1 MSAENNKTPVTPR
14 DVLRRAGAVA
24 FWLLV
29 WQLASMAVGSELL
42 LADPVAVLVRLAQLV
57 PTPAFWTTVGFSLAR
72 IAAGFAV
79 AFLLGLVLGLLAHRW
94 HALAE
99 LLAPA
104 VSFLKS
110 VPIVCVIV
118 LLLMWVG
125 SVRVSAIAVFLT
137 VFPAI
142 YFSVLEGRMAAGPG
156 LGELLRVMGVPG
168 WRRFLADTWQQLL
181 PYLVATCRNACGMA
195 WKAGVAA
202 ELIGSPRGSMGER
215 VYQAKLL
222 LETGDLFAWTIVVVA
237 LSWACEKAFLAL
249 LRSTGGW
256 AIAARVPRA
265 AAPQR
270 RQASP
275 APIGISLE
283 DVTLGYDGVP
293 VATCSLALA
302 PGSRTVLA
310 DPSGAGKST
319 LVKVVC
325 GLLAPLAGL
334 VEAPTWGELSVQFQD
349 PRLVEAMTAEQNVLL
364 CSAGALSE
372 KEAGALLAELLPTDA
387 LGRPVS
393 ELSGGQRRRVELA
406 RALVHPGAVVVL
418 DEPFA
423 SLDADSHKVAAAF
436 VMRHL
441 GGRTLLVASHASGD
455 VELLEAQPA
464 RLGNADEKDREV
476 FSEE

>member
-29 WQLASMAVGSELL
+29 WQLASVAVGSELL
-42 LADPVAVLVRLAQLV
+42 LAGPVAVLVRLARLV
-57 PTPAFWTTVGFSLAR
+57 PMPAFWTTVGFSLAR
-72 IAAGFAV
+72 IAAGFTV
-79 AFLLGLVLGLLAHRW
+79 AFVLGLAFGLAAHRRP
-94 HALAE
+94 ALAE

-125 SVRVSAIAVFLT
+125 SARVSAIAVFLA

-142 YFSVLEGRMAAGPG
+142 YFSVLEGRSSASPG

-168 WRRFLADTWQQLL
+168 WRRFLANTWQQLL
-181 PYLVATCRNACGMA
+181 PYLAATCRNACGMA

-215 VYQAKLL
+215 IYQAKLL

-249 LRSTGGW
+249 LRATGGW
-256 AIAARVPRA
+256 ALSASVPRPVADRRRQPSA
-265 AAPQR
+265 AA
-270 RQASP
+270 
-275 APIGISLE
+275 ISL
-283 DVTLGYDGVP
+283 DHVTLGYDGEP
-293 VATCSLALA
+293 VATCNLALEA
-302 PGSRTVLA
+302 GSRTVLA
-310 DPSGAGKST
+310 DPSGAGKTT
-319 LVKVVC
+319 LVRTVC
-325 GLLAPLAGL
+325 GLLAPLAGR
-334 VEAPTWGELSVQFQD
+334 VEAPAWGELSVQFQD
-349 PRLVEAMTAEQNVLL
+349 TRLVEAMTAEQNVLL
-364 CSAGALSE
+364 CSAGALSAG
-372 KEAGALLAELLPTDA
+372 EAHALLAELLPEDA
-387 LGRPVS
+387 LGRPVA

-406 RALVHPGAVVVL
+406 RALAHPGTAVVL

-436 VMRHL
+436 LVRHL
-441 GGRTLLVASHASGD
+441 CGRTLLVASHAPGD
-455 VELLEAQPA
+455 VDLLRATPA
-464 RLGNADEKDREV
+464 RLSDVCGER
-476 FSEE
+476 

>member
-1 MSAENNKTPVTPR
+1 MSAENNKAPVTPR
-14 DVLRRAGAVA
+14 DALRRAGAVA

-42 LADPVAVLVRLAQLV
+42 LAGPAAVLVRLAQLV
-57 PTPAFWTTVGFSLAR
+57 PTAAFWSTVGFSLAR
-72 IAAGFAV
+72 IAAGFAA
-79 AFLLGLVLGLLAHRW
+79 AFVLGLLLGLAAHRW

-125 SVRVSAIAVFLT
+125 SVRVSAIAVFLA

-142 YFSVLEGRMAAGPG
+142 YFSVLEGRSVTDPG

-215 VYQAKLL
+215 IYQAKLL

-237 LSWACEKAFLAL
+237 LSWVCEKAFLAL
-249 LRSTGGW
+249 LRATGGW
-256 AIAARVPRA
+256 ALAVSVPRPA
-265 AAPQR
+265 AAQHK
-270 RQASP
+270 QVAP
-275 APIGISLE
+275 APAGILL
-283 DVTLGYDGVP
+283 DNVILGYDGVP
-293 VATCSLALA
+293 VATCNLALGA
-302 PGSRTVLA
+302 GSRTVLA
-310 DPSGAGKST
+310 DPSGAGKTT
-319 LVKVVC
+319 LVKVAC
-325 GLLAPLAGL
+325 GLLAPLSGR
-334 VEAPTWGELSVQFQD
+334 VQAPGAGELSVQFQD
-349 PRLVEAMTAEQNVLL
+349 ARLVEAMTAEQNVLL
-364 CSAGALSE
+364 GSAGALSE
-372 KEAGALLAELLPTDA
+372 DKAHALLEELLPKDA
-387 LGRPVS
+387 LGRPVA

-406 RALVHPGAVVVL
+406 RALAHPGAAVVL

-423 SLDADSHKVAAAF
+423 SLDAASHQAAAAF
-436 VMRHL
+436 VLRHL
-441 GGRTLLVASHASGD
+441 GGRTLLVASHAPGD
-455 VELLEAQPA
+455 VELLRATPA
-464 RLGNADEKDREV
+464 RLGDVRGKR
-476 FSEE
+476 

>member
-1 MSAENNKTPVTPR
+1 MSNENNETPVTPR
-14 DVLRRAGAVA
+14 DALRRAGAVA

-29 WQLASMAVGSELL
+29 WQLASMTVGSELL
-42 LADPVAVLVRLAQLV
+42 LAGPLAVLVRLAQLV
-57 PTPAFWTTVGFSLAR
+57 PTAAFWITAGFSLAR

-79 AFLLGLVLGLLAHRW
+79 AFVLGLALGLAAHRW
-94 HALAE
+94 PALAE

-125 SVRVSAIAVFLT
+125 SARVSAIAVFLA

-142 YFSVLEGRMAAGPG
+142 YFSVLEGCTAASPG

-215 VYQAKLL
+215 IYQAKLL

-237 LSWACEKAFLAL
+237 LSWACEKTFLAL
-249 LRSTGGW
+249 LRATGGW
-256 AIAARVPRA
+256 ALSASVPRPVADRRQQPA
-265 AAPQR
+265 AA
-270 RQASP
+270 A
-275 APIGISLE
+275 ISL
-283 DVTLGYDGVP
+283 DQVTLGYDGEP
-293 VATCSLALA
+293 VATCNLELA
-302 PGSRTVLA
+302 PGSRTVLS
-310 DPSGAGKST
+310 DPSGAGKTT
-319 LVKVVC
+319 LVRTAC
-325 GLLAPLAGL
+325 GLLAPLSGY
-334 VEAPTWGELSVQFQD
+334 VEAPAWGELSVQFQD
-349 PRLVEAMTAEQNVLL
+349 TRLVEAMTAEQNLLL
-364 CSAGALSE
+364 CSAGTLSAG
-372 KEAGALLAELLPTDA
+372 EAHALLAELLPEDA
-387 LGRPVS
+387 LGRAVS

-406 RALVHPGAVVVL
+406 RALAHPGAAVVL

-423 SLDADSHKVAAAF
+423 SLDAASHKVAAAF
-436 VMRHL
+436 VVSHL
-441 GGRTLLVASHASGD
+441 CGRTLLVASHAPGD
-455 VELLEAQPA
+455 AELLDGWPA
-464 RLGNADEKDREV
+464 RLG
-476 FSEE
+476 

>member
-1 MSAENNKTPVTPR
+1 MSNENNETPVTPR
-14 DVLRRAGAVA
+14 DALRRAGAVA

-29 WQLASMAVGSELL
+29 WQLASMTVGSELL
-42 LADPVAVLVRLAQLV
+42 LAGPLAVLVRLAQLV
-57 PTPAFWTTVGFSLAR
+57 PTAAFWITVGFSLAR

-79 AFLLGLVLGLLAHRW
+79 AFVLGLALGLAAHRW
-94 HALAE
+94 PALAE

-125 SVRVSAIAVFLT
+125 SARVSAIAVFLA

-142 YFSVLEGRMAAGPG
+142 YFSVLEGCTAASPG

-215 VYQAKLL
+215 IYQAKLL

-249 LRSTGGW
+249 LRATGGW
-256 AIAARVPRA
+256 ALSASVPRPVADRRQQPSA
-265 AAPQR
+265 AA
-270 RQASP
+270 
-275 APIGISLE
+275 ISL
-283 DVTLGYDGVP
+283 DQVTLGYDGEP
-293 VATCSLALA
+293 VATCNLELA
-302 PGSRTVLA
+302 PGSRTVLS
-310 DPSGAGKST
+310 DPSGAGKTT
-319 LVKVVC
+319 LVRTAC
-325 GLLAPLAGL
+325 GLLAPLSGY
-334 VEAPTWGELSVQFQD
+334 VEAPAWGELSVQFQD
-349 PRLVEAMTAEQNVLL
+349 TRLVEAMTAEQNLLL
-364 CSAGALSE
+364 CSAGTLSAG
-372 KEAGALLAELLPTDA
+372 EAHALLAELLPEDA

-406 RALVHPGAVVVL
+406 RALAHPGAAVVL

-423 SLDADSHKVAAAF
+423 SLDAASHKVAAAF
-436 VMRHL
+436 VVSHL
-441 GGRTLLVASHASGD
+441 CGRTLLVASHAPGD
-455 VELLEAQPA
+455 AELLDGRPA
-464 RLGNADEKDREV
+464 RLG
-476 FSEE
+476 

>member
-1 MSAENNKTPVTPR
+1 VSAENNKAPVTPR
-14 DVLRRAGAVA
+14 DALCRAGAVA

-42 LADPVAVLVRLAQLV
+42 LAGPAAVLVRLAQLV
-57 PTPAFWTTVGFSLAR
+57 PTAAFWSTVGFSLAR

-79 AFLLGLVLGLLAHRW
+79 AFALGLVLGLAAHRW

-125 SVRVSAIAVFLT
+125 SVRVSAIAVFLA

-142 YFSVLEGRMAAGPG
+142 YFSVLEGRSAANPG
-156 LGELLRVMGVPG
+156 LGELLRVMGVSG

-215 VYQAKLL
+215 IYQAKLL

-249 LRSTGGW
+249 LRATGGW
-256 AIAARVPRA
+256 ALAASVPRA
-265 AAPQR
+265 VASQR
-270 RQASP
+270 QQPASVPTP
-275 APIGISLE
+275 AGILL
-283 DVTLGYDGVP
+283 DNVTLGYDGAP
-293 VATCSLALA
+293 VATCNLALA
-302 PGSRTVLA
+302 PGSCTVLA
-310 DPSGAGKST
+310 DPSGAGKTT
-319 LVKVVC
+319 LVRTVC
-325 GLLAPLAGL
+325 GLLAPLSGHVQAPGAG
-334 VEAPTWGELSVQFQD
+334 ALSVQFQD
-349 PRLVEAMTAEQNVLL
+349 TRLVEAMTAEQNVLL
-364 CSAGALSE
+364 CSAGALSAVE
-372 KEAGALLAELLPTDA
+372 VHALLMELLPEDA
-387 LGRPVS
+387 LGRPVA

-406 RALVHPGAVVVL
+406 RALVHSGAAVVL

-423 SLDADSHKVAAAF
+423 SLDADSHKAAAAF
-436 VMRHL
+436 VLRHL
-441 GGRTLLVASHASGD
+441 GGRTLLVASHAHGD
-455 VELLEAQPA
+455 AELLHAVPA
-464 RLGNADEKDREV
+464 RLGNVRGEG
-476 FSEE
+476 

>member
-29 WQLASMAVGSELL
+29 WQLASVAVGSELL
-42 LADPVAVLVRLAQLV
+42 LAGPVAVLVRLSQLV

-79 AFLLGLVLGLLAHRW
+79 AFALGLVLGLAAHRRP
-94 HALAE
+94 ALAE

-125 SVRVSAIAVFLT
+125 SARVSAIAVFLA

-142 YFSVLEGRMAAGPG
+142 YFSVLEGRSSASPG

-168 WRRFLADTWQQLL
+168 WRRFLANTWQQLL
-181 PYLVATCRNACGMA
+181 PYLAATCRNACGMA

-215 VYQAKLL
+215 IYQAKLL

-249 LRSTGGW
+249 LRATGGW
-256 AIAARVPRA
+256 ALTASVPRPVAERHQQPAPA
-265 AAPQR
+265 AA
-270 RQASP
+270 
-275 APIGISLE
+275 ISL
-283 DVTLGYDGVP
+283 DHDTLGYDGEP
-293 VATCSLALA
+293 VATCNLALA
-302 PGSRTVLA
+302 PGSRTVLS
-310 DPSGAGKST
+310 DPSGTGKTT
-319 LVKVVC
+319 LVRTVC
-325 GLLAPLAGL
+325 GLLAPLAGR
-334 VEAPTWGELSVQFQD
+334 VEAPAWGELSVQFQD
-349 PRLVEAMTAEQNVLL
+349 TRLVEAMTAEQNVLL
-364 CSAGALSE
+364 CSAGALSAG
-372 KEAGALLAELLPTDA
+372 EAHALLAELLPEDA
-387 LGRPVS
+387 LGRPVA

-406 RALVHPGAVVVL
+406 RALAHPGTAVVL

-436 VMRHL
+436 LVRHL
-441 GGRTLLVASHASGD
+441 CGRTLLVASHAPGD
-455 VELLEAQPA
+455 VDLLRATPA
-464 RLGNADEKDREV
+464 RLSDVCGER
-476 FSEE
+476 

>member
-1 MSAENNKTPVTPR
+1 MSAENNKASVTPR
-14 DVLRRAGAVA
+14 DALRRTGAVA

-42 LADPVAVLVRLAQLV
+42 LAGPAAVLVRLSQLV
-57 PTPAFWTTVGFSLAR
+57 PTAAFWSTVGFSLAR

-79 AFLLGLVLGLLAHRW
+79 AFVLGLLLGLAAHRW

-125 SVRVSAIAVFLT
+125 SVRVSAIAVFLA

-142 YFSVLEGRMAAGPG
+142 YFSVLEGRSAADPG
-156 LGELLRVMGVPG
+156 LGELLRVMGVSG

-215 VYQAKLL
+215 IYQAKLL

-249 LRSTGGW
+249 LRATADW
-256 AIAARVPRA
+256 ALAVSVPRVVVS
-265 AAPQR
+265 QR
-270 RQASP
+270 ERAVPTP
-275 APIGISLE
+275 AGILF
-283 DVTLGYDGVP
+283 DNVTLGYDGAP
-293 VATCSLALA
+293 VATCNLALA

-310 DPSGAGKST
+310 DPSGAGKTT
-319 LVKVVC
+319 LVRTVC
-325 GLLAPLAGL
+325 GLLAPLSGRVQVPGAG
-334 VEAPTWGELSVQFQD
+334 ALSVQFQD
-349 PRLVEAMTAEQNVLL
+349 ARLVEAMTAEQNVLL
-364 CSAGALSE
+364 CSAGALSAVE
-372 KEAGALLAELLPTDA
+372 VHALLEELLPADA

-393 ELSGGQRRRVELA
+393 ELSGGQRRRVELV
-406 RALVHPGAVVVL
+406 RALAHSGAAVVL

-423 SLDADSHKVAAAF
+423 SLDAGSHKAAAAF
-436 VMRHL
+436 VLRHL

-455 VELLEAQPA
+455 AELLRATPA
-464 RLGNADEKDREV
+464 RLGDACGEG
-476 FSEE
+476 

>member
-14 DVLRRAGAVA
+14 DALCRAGAVA

-42 LADPVAVLVRLAQLV
+42 LAGPAAVLMRLAQLV
-57 PTPAFWTTVGFSLAR
+57 PTAAFWSTVGFSLAR

-79 AFLLGLVLGLLAHRW
+79 AFVLGLLLGLAAHRW

-125 SVRVSAIAVFLT
+125 SMRVSAIAVFLA

-142 YFSVLEGRMAAGPG
+142 YFSVLEGRAAANPS

-215 VYQAKLL
+215 IYQTKLL

-249 LRSTGGW
+249 LRATGGW
-256 AIAARVPRA
+256 ALSASVPRPVADRRRQPSA
-265 AAPQR
+265 AA
-270 RQASP
+270 
-275 APIGISLE
+275 ISL
-283 DVTLGYDGVP
+283 DHVTLGYDGEP
-293 VATCSLALA
+293 VATCNLALA
-302 PGSRTVLA
+302 PGSHTVLS
-310 DPSGAGKST
+310 DPSGTGKTT
-319 LVKVVC
+319 LARTVC
-325 GLLAPLAGL
+325 GLLAPLAGR
-334 VEAPTWGELSVQFQD
+334 VEAPVWGELSVQFQD
-349 PRLVEAMTAEQNVLL
+349 TRLVEAMTAEQNVLL
-364 CSAGALSE
+364 CSAGALSAD
-372 KEAGALLAELLPTDA
+372 EAHTLLAELLPEDA

-406 RALVHPGAVVVL
+406 RAFAHPGAAVVL

-423 SLDADSHKVAAAF
+423 SLDAASHQAAAAF
-436 VMRHL
+436 VLRHL
-441 GGRTLLVASHASGD
+441 GGRTLLVASHAPGD
-455 VELLEAQPA
+455 VEFLDARPA
-464 RLGNADEKDREV
+464 RLGVARRER
-476 FSEE
+476 

>member
-14 DVLRRAGAVA
+14 DALRRAGAVA
-24 FWLLV
+24 FWFLV

-42 LADPVAVLVRLAQLV
+42 LAGPVAVLVRLSQLV

-72 IAAGFAV
+72 IAVGFAV
-79 AFLLGLVLGLLAHRW
+79 AFALGLALGLAAHRRP
-94 HALAE
+94 ALAE

-125 SVRVSAIAVFLT
+125 SARVSAIAVFLA

-142 YFSVLEGRMAAGPG
+142 YFSVLEGRAAANPS

-215 VYQAKLL
+215 IYQAKLL

-249 LRSTGGW
+249 LRATGGW
-256 AIAARVPRA
+256 ALSASVPRPVADRRRQPSA
-265 AAPQR
+265 AA
-270 RQASP
+270 
-275 APIGISLE
+275 ISL
-283 DVTLGYDGVP
+283 DHVTLGYDGEP
-293 VATCSLALA
+293 VATCNLALEA
-302 PGSRTVLA
+302 GSRTVLA
-310 DPSGAGKST
+310 DPSGAGKTT
-319 LVKVVC
+319 LVRTVC
-325 GLLAPLAGL
+325 GLLAPLAGR
-334 VEAPTWGELSVQFQD
+334 VEAPAWGELSVQFQD
-349 PRLVEAMTAEQNVLL
+349 TRLVEAMTAEQNVLL
-364 CSAGALSE
+364 CSAGALSAG
-372 KEAGALLAELLPTDA
+372 EAHALLAELLPEDA
-387 LGRPVS
+387 LGRPVA

-406 RALVHPGAVVVL
+406 RALAHPGTAVVL

-436 VMRHL
+436 LVRHL
-441 GGRTLLVASHASGD
+441 CGRTLLVASHAPGD
-455 VELLEAQPA
+455 VDLLRATPA
-464 RLGNADEKDREV
+464 RLSDVCGER
-476 FSEE
+476 

>member
-1 MSAENNKTPVTPR
+1 MSAENNKAPVTPR
-14 DVLRRAGAVA
+14 DALRRAGAVA

-42 LADPVAVLVRLAQLV
+42 LAGPAAVLVRLAQLV
-57 PTPAFWTTVGFSLAR
+57 PTAAFWSTVGFSLAR
-72 IAAGFAV
+72 IAAGFAA
-79 AFLLGLVLGLLAHRW
+79 AFVLGLLLGLAAHRW

-125 SVRVSAIAVFLT
+125 SVRVSAIAVFLA

-142 YFSVLEGRMAAGPG
+142 YFSVLEGRAAANPS

-202 ELIGSPRGSMGER
+202 ELIGSPRGSLGER
-215 VYQAKLL
+215 IYQAKLL

-249 LRSTGGW
+249 LRATGGW
-256 AIAARVPRA
+256 ALAASVPRPA
-265 AAPQR
+265 AVQR
-270 RQASP
+270 KQVAP
-275 APIGISLE
+275 APAGILL
-283 DVTLGYDGVP
+283 DNVTLGYDGAP
-293 VATCSLALA
+293 VATCNLALA

-310 DPSGAGKST
+310 DPSGAGKTT
-319 LVKVVC
+319 LVRTVC
-325 GLLAPLAGL
+325 GLLAPLSGR
-334 VEAPTWGELSVQFQD
+334 VQAPGAGELSAQFQD
-349 PRLVEAMTAEQNVLL
+349 TRLVEAMTAEQNVLL
-364 CSAGALSE
+364 CSAGALSAD
-372 KEAGALLAELLPTDA
+372 EAHTLLEELLPKDA
-387 LGRPVS
+387 LGKPVS

-406 RALVHPGAVVVL
+406 RALAHPGAAVVL

-423 SLDADSHKVAAAF
+423 SLDAASHQAAAAF
-436 VMRHL
+436 VVRHL
-441 GGRTLLVASHASGD
+441 CGRTLLVASHAPGD
-455 VELLEAQPA
+455 AEFLDARPA
-464 RLGNADEKDREV
+464 RLGVARRGR
-476 FSEE
+476 

>member
-14 DVLRRAGAVA
+14 DALCRAGAVA

-42 LADPVAVLVRLAQLV
+42 LAGPAAVLVRLAQLV
-57 PTPAFWTTVGFSLAR
+57 PTAAFWSTVGFSLAR

-79 AFLLGLVLGLLAHRW
+79 AFVLGLLLGLAAHRW

-125 SVRVSAIAVFLT
+125 SVRVSAIAVFLA

-142 YFSVLEGRMAAGPG
+142 YFSVLEGRAAANPS

-168 WRRFLADTWQQLL
+168 WRRFLANTWQQLL

-215 VYQAKLL
+215 IYQAKLL

-249 LRSTGGW
+249 LRATGGW
-256 AIAARVPRA
+256 ALAASVPRPVADRRRQPSA
-265 AAPQR
+265 AA
-270 RQASP
+270 
-275 APIGISLE
+275 ISL
-283 DVTLGYDGVP
+283 DHVTLGYDGEP
-293 VATCSLALA
+293 VATCNLALEA
-302 PGSRTVLA
+302 GSRTVLA
-310 DPSGAGKST
+310 DPSGAGKTT
-319 LVKVVC
+319 LVRTVC
-325 GLLAPLAGL
+325 GLLAPLAGR
-334 VEAPTWGELSVQFQD
+334 VEAPAWGELSVQFQD
-349 PRLVEAMTAEQNVLL
+349 TRLVEAMTAEQNVLL
-364 CSAGALSE
+364 CSAGALSAG
-372 KEAGALLAELLPTDA
+372 EAHALLAELLPEDA
-387 LGRPVS
+387 LGRPVA

-406 RALVHPGAVVVL
+406 RALAHPGTAVVL

-436 VMRHL
+436 LVRHL
-441 GGRTLLVASHASGD
+441 CGRTLLVASHAPGD
-455 VELLEAQPA
+455 VDLLRATPA
-464 RLGNADEKDREV
+464 RLSDVCGER
-476 FSEE
+476 

>member
-1 MSAENNKTPVTPR
+1 MAAESNKPDVAPR
-14 DVLRRAGAVA
+14 GVLRRAGAVA

-42 LADPVAVLVRLAQLV
+42 LAGPAAVLVRLAQLV
-57 PTPAFWTTVGFSLAR
+57 PTAAFWSTVGFSLAR

-79 AFLLGLVLGLLAHRW
+79 AFVLGLLLGLAAHRW

-125 SVRVSAIAVFLT
+125 SVRVSAIAVFLA

-142 YFSVLEGRMAAGPG
+142 YFSVLEGRAAANPS
-156 LGELLRVMGVPG
+156 LGELLRVMGVSG

-215 VYQAKLL
+215 IYQAKLL

-249 LRSTGGW
+249 LRATGGW
-256 AIAARVPRA
+256 ALAVSVPRPA
-265 AAPQR
+265 AVQR
-270 RQASP
+270 RQP
-275 APIGISLE
+275 APVPAPAGITF
-283 DVTLGYDGVP
+283 DNVTLGYDGAP

-302 PGSRTVLA
+302 TGSRTVLA
-310 DPSGAGKST
+310 DPSGAGKTT

-325 GLLAPLAGL
+325 GLLAPLSGHVQAPGAG
-334 VEAPTWGELSVQFQD
+334 ALSVQFQD
-349 PRLVEAMTAEQNVLL
+349 TRLVEAMTAEQNVLL
-364 CSAGALSE
+364 CSAGALSAD
-372 KEAGALLAELLPTDA
+372 EAHTLLAELLPKDA
-387 LGRPVS
+387 LGRPVA

-406 RALVHPGAVVVL
+406 RALAHPGAAVVL

-423 SLDADSHKVAAAF
+423 SLDAASHQAAAAF
-436 VMRHL
+436 VLRHL

-455 VELLEAQPA
+455 VELLRATPA
-464 RLGNADEKDREV
+464 RLGNVRGEG
-476 FSEE
+476 

>member
-14 DVLRRAGAVA
+14 DALRRAGAVA

-29 WQLASMAVGSELL
+29 WKLASMAVGSELL
-42 LADPVAVLVRLAQLV
+42 LAGPAAVLVRLAQLV
-57 PTPAFWTTVGFSLAR
+57 PTAAFWSTVGFSLAR
-72 IAAGFAV
+72 IAAGFAA
-79 AFLLGLVLGLLAHRW
+79 AFVLGLLLGLAAHRW

-125 SVRVSAIAVFLT
+125 SVRVSAIAVFLA

-142 YFSVLEGRMAAGPG
+142 YYSVLEGRAAASPG

-168 WRRFLADTWQQLL
+168 WRRFLANTWQQLL

-215 VYQAKLL
+215 IYQAKLL

-249 LRSTGGW
+249 LRATGGW
-256 AIAARVPRA
+256 ALSASVPRPVAERHQQPVPA
-265 AAPQR
+265 AA
-270 RQASP
+270 
-275 APIGISLE
+275 ISL
-283 DVTLGYDGVP
+283 DHVTLGYDGEP
-293 VATCSLALA
+293 VATCNLALA
-302 PGSRTVLA
+302 PGSRTVLS
-310 DPSGAGKST
+310 DPSGTGKTT
-319 LVKVVC
+319 LARTVC
-325 GLLAPLAGL
+325 GLLAQLAGR
-334 VEAPTWGELSVQFQD
+334 VEAPVWGELSVQFQD
-349 PRLVEAMTAEQNVLL
+349 TRLVEAMTAEQNVLL
-364 CSAGALSE
+364 CSAGALSAG
-372 KEAGALLAELLPTDA
+372 EAHALLAELLPEDA
-387 LGRPVS
+387 LGRPVA

-406 RALVHPGAVVVL
+406 RALAHPGTAVVL

-423 SLDADSHKVAAAF
+423 SLDAASHKSAAAF
-436 VMRHL
+436 VVRHL
-441 GGRTLLVASHASGD
+441 CGRTVLVASHAPGD
-455 VELLEAQPA
+455 AEFLDARPA
-464 RLGNADEKDREV
+464 RLGVARRGR
-476 FSEE
+476 

>member
-1 MSAENNKTPVTPR
+1 MSAENNKAPVTPR
-14 DVLRRAGAVA
+14 AALRRAGAVA

-42 LADPVAVLVRLAQLV
+42 LAGPAAVLVRLAQLF
-57 PTPAFWTTVGFSLAR
+57 PTAAFWSTVGFSLAR
-72 IAAGFAV
+72 IAAGFAA
-79 AFLLGLVLGLLAHRW
+79 AFALGLLLGLAANRW

-125 SVRVSAIAVFLT
+125 SVRVSAIAVFLA

-142 YFSVLEGRMAAGPG
+142 YFSVLEGRSVTDPG

-215 VYQAKLL
+215 IYQAKLL

-249 LRSTGGW
+249 LRATGGW
-256 AIAARVPRA
+256 ALAASVPRPA
-265 AAPQR
+265 AVQR
-270 RQASP
+270 RQP
-275 APIGISLE
+275 APAPAGILL
-283 DVTLGYDGVP
+283 DNVTLGYDGVP
-293 VATCSLALA
+293 VATCNLVLAA
-302 PGSRTVLA
+302 GSRTVLA
-310 DPSGAGKST
+310 DPSGAGKTT
-319 LVKVVC
+319 LVRTVC
-325 GLLAPLAGL
+325 GLLAPLSGR
-334 VEAPTWGELSVQFQD
+334 VQAPGAGELSAQFQD
-349 PRLVEAMTAEQNVLL
+349 TRLVEAMTADQNVLL

-372 KEAGALLAELLPTDA
+372 DKAHALLEELLPKDA
-387 LGRPVS
+387 LGRPVA

-406 RALVHPGAVVVL
+406 RALAHSSAAVVL

-423 SLDADSHKVAAAF
+423 SLDADSHKAAAAF
-436 VMRHL
+436 VLRHL
-441 GGRTLLVASHASGD
+441 GGRTLLVASHAPGD
-455 VELLEAQPA
+455 VELLRATPA
-464 RLGNADEKDREV
+464 RLGDARGEG
-476 FSEE
+476 

>member
-1 MSAENNKTPVTPR
+1 MSVEKDKAPVTPR
-14 DVLRRAGAVA
+14 DALRRAGAVA
-24 FWLLV
+24 FWLLA
-29 WQLASMAVGSELL
+29 WQLARMAVGSELL
-42 LADPVAVLVRLAQLV
+42 LAGPAAVLVRLAQLV
-57 PTPAFWTTVGFSLAR
+57 PMAAFWSTVGFSLAR
-72 IAAGFAV
+72 IAAGFAA
-79 AFLLGLVLGLLAHRW
+79 AFALGLVLGLAANRW

-104 VSFLKS
+104 VNFLKS

-125 SVRVSAIAVFLT
+125 SVRVSAIAVFLA

-142 YFSVLEGRMAAGPG
+142 YFSVLEGRAAASPS

-215 VYQAKLL
+215 IYQAKLL

-249 LRSTGGW
+249 LRATGGW
-256 AIAARVPRA
+256 ALAASVARPA
-265 AAPQR
+265 AAQR
-270 RQASP
+270 RQPVPSP
-275 APIGISLE
+275 APAGILLD
-283 DVTLGYDGVP
+283 DVTLGYDGAP
-293 VATCSLALA
+293 VATCNLALA

-310 DPSGAGKST
+310 DPSGAGKTT
-319 LVKVVC
+319 LVRTVC
-325 GLLAPLAGL
+325 GLLAPLSGRVQVPGAG
-334 VEAPTWGELSVQFQD
+334 ALSVQFQD
-349 PRLVEAMTAEQNVLL
+349 ARLVEAMTAEQNVLL
-364 CSAGALSE
+364 CSAGALSVVE
-372 KEAGALLAELLPTDA
+372 VHALLTELLPEDA
-387 LGRPVS
+387 LGRPAA

-406 RALVHPGAVVVL
+406 RALAHPGAAVVL

-423 SLDADSHKVAAAF
+423 SLDAGSHKAAAAF
-436 VMRHL
+436 VLRHL
-441 GGRTLLVASHASGD
+441 GGRTLLVASHAPGD
-455 VELLEAQPA
+455 TELLRAVPA
-464 RLGNADEKDREV
+464 RLCDARGEG
-476 FSEE
+476 

>member
-1 MSAENNKTPVTPR
+1 VSAENNKAPVTLR
-14 DVLRRAGAVA
+14 DALRRAGAVA

-42 LADPVAVLVRLAQLV
+42 LAGPAAVLVRLAQLV
-57 PTPAFWTTVGFSLAR
+57 PTAAFWSTVGFSLAR
-72 IAAGFAV
+72 IAAGFAA
-79 AFLLGLVLGLLAHRW
+79 AFVLGLLLGLAAHRW

-125 SVRVSAIAVFLT
+125 SVRVSAIAVFLA

-142 YFSVLEGRMAAGPG
+142 YFSVLEGRAAANPG

-215 VYQAKLL
+215 IYQAKLL

-237 LSWACEKAFLAL
+237 LSWVCEKAFLAL
-249 LRSTGGW
+249 LRATADW
-256 AIAARVPRA
+256 ALAASVPRA
-265 AAPQR
+265 AAAQR
-270 RQASP
+270 RQPVP
-275 APIGISLE
+275 APAGILLD
-283 DVTLGYDGVP
+283 DVTLGYDGAP
-293 VATCSLALA
+293 VAICNLALA

-310 DPSGAGKST
+310 DPSGAGKTT
-319 LVKVVC
+319 LVRTVC
-325 GLLAPLAGL
+325 GLLAPLSGR
-334 VEAPTWGELSVQFQD
+334 VQAPGAGELSAQFQD
-349 PRLVEAMTAEQNVLL
+349 TRLVEAMTAEQNVLL

-372 KEAGALLAELLPTDA
+372 DKAHTLLEELLPKDA
-387 LGRPVS
+387 LGKPVS

-406 RALVHPGAVVVL
+406 RALAHPGAAVVL

-423 SLDADSHKVAAAF
+423 SLDAASHKAAAAF
-436 VMRHL
+436 VLRHL
-441 GGRTLLVASHASGD
+441 GGRTLLVASHAPGD
-455 VELLEAQPA
+455 VELLRATPA
-464 RLGNADEKDREV
+464 RLGDARGEG
-476 FSEE
+476 

>member
-1 MSAENNKTPVTPR
+1 MT
-14 DVLRRAGAVA
+14 
-24 FWLLV
+24 
-29 WQLASMAVGSELL
+29 VGSELL
-42 LADPVAVLVRLAQLV
+42 LAGPLAVLVRLAQLV
-57 PTPAFWTTVGFSLAR
+57 PTAVFWITVGFSLAR

-79 AFLLGLVLGLLAHRW
+79 AFVLGLALGLAAHRW
-94 HALAE
+94 PALAE

-125 SVRVSAIAVFLT
+125 SARVSAIAVFLA

-142 YFSVLEGRMAAGPG
+142 YFSVLEGCTAASPG

-215 VYQAKLL
+215 IYQAKLL

-249 LRSTGGW
+249 LRATGGW
-256 AIAARVPRA
+256 ALSASVPRPVADRRQQPA
-265 AAPQR
+265 AA
-270 RQASP
+270 A
-275 APIGISLE
+275 ISL
-283 DVTLGYDGVP
+283 DQVTLGYDGEP
-293 VATCSLALA
+293 VATCNLELA
-302 PGSRTVLA
+302 PGSRTVLS
-310 DPSGAGKST
+310 DPSGAGKTT
-319 LVKVVC
+319 LVRTAC
-325 GLLAPLAGL
+325 GLLAPLSGY
-334 VEAPTWGELSVQFQD
+334 VEAPAWGELSVQFQD
-349 PRLVEAMTAEQNVLL
+349 TRLVEAMTAEQNLLL
-364 CSAGALSE
+364 CSAGTLSAG
-372 KEAGALLAELLPTDA
+372 EAHALLAELLPEDA
-387 LGRPVS
+387 LGRAVS

-406 RALVHPGAVVVL
+406 RALAHPGAAVVL

-423 SLDADSHKVAAAF
+423 SLDAASHKVAAAF
-436 VMRHL
+436 VVSHL
-441 GGRTLLVASHASGD
+441 CGRTLLVASHAPGD
-455 VELLEAQPA
+455 AELLDGWPA
-464 RLGNADEKDREV
+464 RLG
-476 FSEE
+476 

>member
-1 MSAENNKTPVTPR
+1 MSNENNETPVTPR
-14 DVLRRAGAVA
+14 DALRRAGAVA

-29 WQLASMAVGSELL
+29 WQLASMTVGSELL
-42 LADPVAVLVRLAQLV
+42 LAGPLVVLVRLAQLV
-57 PTPAFWTTVGFSLAR
+57 PTAAFWITVGFSLAR

-79 AFLLGLVLGLLAHRW
+79 AFVLGLALGLAAHRW
-94 HALAE
+94 PALAE

-125 SVRVSAIAVFLT
+125 SARVSAIAVFLA

-142 YFSVLEGRMAAGPG
+142 YFSVLEGCTAASPG

-215 VYQAKLL
+215 IYQAKLL

-249 LRSTGGW
+249 LRATGGW
-256 AIAARVPRA
+256 ALSASVPRPVADRRQQPA
-265 AAPQR
+265 AA
-270 RQASP
+270 A
-275 APIGISLE
+275 ISL
-283 DVTLGYDGVP
+283 DQVTLGYDGEP
-293 VATCSLALA
+293 VATCNLALEA
-302 PGSRTVLA
+302 GSRTVLA
-310 DPSGAGKST
+310 DPSGAGKTT
-319 LVKVVC
+319 LVRTVC
-325 GLLAPLAGL
+325 GLLAPLSGY
-334 VEAPTWGELSVQFQD
+334 VEAPAWGELSVQFQD
-349 PRLVEAMTAEQNVLL
+349 TRLVEAMTAEQNLLL
-364 CSAGALSE
+364 CSAGTLSAG
-372 KEAGALLAELLPTDA
+372 EAHALLAELLPEDA

-406 RALVHPGAVVVL
+406 RALAHPGAAVVL

-423 SLDADSHKVAAAF
+423 SLDAASHKVAAAF
-436 VMRHL
+436 VVSHL
-441 GGRTLLVASHASGD
+441 CGRTLLVASHAPGD
-455 VELLEAQPA
+455 AELLDGRPA
-464 RLGNADEKDREV
+464 RLG
-476 FSEE
+476 

>member
-1 MSAENNKTPVTPR
+1 MSAENNKAPVTPR
-14 DVLRRAGAVA
+14 DALRRAGAVA

-29 WQLASMAVGSELL
+29 WKLASMAVGSELL
-42 LADPVAVLVRLAQLV
+42 LAGPAAVLVRLAQLV
-57 PTPAFWTTVGFSLAR
+57 PTAAFWSTVGFSLAR
-72 IAAGFAV
+72 IAAGFAA
-79 AFLLGLVLGLLAHRW
+79 AFVLGLLLGLAAHRW

-99 LLAPA
+99 LLAPT

-125 SVRVSAIAVFLT
+125 SVRVSAIAVFLA

-142 YFSVLEGRMAAGPG
+142 YFSVLEGRAAANPS

-215 VYQAKLL
+215 IYQAKLL

-249 LRSTGGW
+249 LRATGGW
-256 AIAARVPRA
+256 ALAASVPRPA
-265 AAPQR
+265 AVQR
-270 RQASP
+270 KQVAP
-275 APIGISLE
+275 APAGILL
-283 DVTLGYDGVP
+283 DNVTLGYDGAP
-293 VATCSLALA
+293 VATCNLALA

-310 DPSGAGKST
+310 DPSGAGKTT
-319 LVKVVC
+319 LVRTVC
-325 GLLAPLAGL
+325 GLLAPLSGR
-334 VEAPTWGELSVQFQD
+334 VQAPGAGELSAQFQD
-349 PRLVEAMTAEQNVLL
+349 TRLVEAMTAEQNVLL
-364 CSAGALSE
+364 CSAGALSAD
-372 KEAGALLAELLPTDA
+372 KAHALLEELLPKDA
-387 LGRPVS
+387 LGKPVS

-406 RALVHPGAVVVL
+406 RALAHPGAAVVL

-423 SLDADSHKVAAAF
+423 SLDAASHKSAAAF
-436 VMRHL
+436 VVRHL
-441 GGRTLLVASHASGD
+441 CGRTLLVASHAPGD
-455 VELLEAQPA
+455 AEFLDARPA
-464 RLGNADEKDREV
+464 RLGVARRGR
-476 FSEE
+476 

>member
-1 MSAENNKTPVTPR
+1 MSAENNKAPVTPR
-14 DVLRRAGAVA
+14 DALRRAGAIA

-42 LADPVAVLVRLAQLV
+42 LAGPAAVLVRLAQLV
-57 PTPAFWTTVGFSLAR
+57 PTAAFWSTVGFSLAR
-72 IAAGFAV
+72 IAAGFAA
-79 AFLLGLVLGLLAHRW
+79 AFVLGLLLGLAAHRW

-125 SVRVSAIAVFLT
+125 SVRVSAIAVFLA

-142 YFSVLEGRMAAGPG
+142 YFSVLEGRAAANPS

-215 VYQAKLL
+215 IYQAKLL

-249 LRSTGGW
+249 LRATGGW
-256 AIAARVPRA
+256 ALAASVPRPA
-265 AAPQR
+265 AVQR
-270 RQASP
+270 KQVAP
-275 APIGISLE
+275 APAGILL
-283 DVTLGYDGVP
+283 DNVTLGYDGAP
-293 VATCSLALA
+293 VATCNLALA

-310 DPSGAGKST
+310 DPSGAGKTT
-319 LVKVVC
+319 LVRTVC
-325 GLLAPLAGL
+325 GLLAPLSGR
-334 VEAPTWGELSVQFQD
+334 VQAPGAGELSAQFQD
-349 PRLVEAMTAEQNVLL
+349 TRLVEAMTAEQNVLL
-364 CSAGALSE
+364 CSAGALSAD
-372 KEAGALLAELLPTDA
+372 EAHTLLEELLPKDA
-387 LGRPVS
+387 LGKPVS

-406 RALVHPGAVVVL
+406 RALAHPGAAVVL

-423 SLDADSHKVAAAF
+423 SLDAASHKSAAAF
-436 VMRHL
+436 VVRHL
-441 GGRTLLVASHASGD
+441 CGRTLLVASHAPGD
-455 VELLEAQPA
+455 AEFLDARPA
-464 RLGNADEKDREV
+464 RLGVARRGR
-476 FSEE
+476 

>member
-14 DVLRRAGAVA
+14 DALCRAGAVA

-42 LADPVAVLVRLAQLV
+42 LAGPAAVLMRLAQLV
-57 PTPAFWTTVGFSLAR
+57 PTAAFWSTVGFSLAR

-79 AFLLGLVLGLLAHRW
+79 AFVLGLLLGLAAHRW

-125 SVRVSAIAVFLT
+125 SMRVSAIAVFLA

-142 YFSVLEGRMAAGPG
+142 YFSVLEGRAAANPS

-215 VYQAKLL
+215 IYQAKLL

-249 LRSTGGW
+249 LRATGGW
-256 AIAARVPRA
+256 ALSASVPRPVADRRRQPSA
-265 AAPQR
+265 AA
-270 RQASP
+270 
-275 APIGISLE
+275 ISL
-283 DVTLGYDGVP
+283 DHVTLGYDGEP
-293 VATCSLALA
+293 VATCNLALEA
-302 PGSRTVLA
+302 GSRTVLA
-310 DPSGAGKST
+310 DPSGAGKTT
-319 LVKVVC
+319 LVRTVC
-325 GLLAPLAGL
+325 GLLAPLAGR
-334 VEAPTWGELSVQFQD
+334 VEAPAWGELSVQFQD
-349 PRLVEAMTAEQNVLL
+349 TRLVEAMTAEQNVLL
-364 CSAGALSE
+364 CSAGALSPD
-372 KEAGALLAELLPTDA
+372 EAHALLAELLPEDA
-387 LGRPVS
+387 LGRPVA

-406 RALVHPGAVVVL
+406 RALAHPGAAVVL

-423 SLDADSHKVAAAF
+423 SLDAASHQAAAAF
-436 VMRHL
+436 VLRHL
-441 GGRTLLVASHASGD
+441 GGRTLLVASHAPGD
-455 VELLEAQPA
+455 VEFLDARPA
-464 RLGNADEKDREV
+464 RLGVARRER
-476 FSEE
+476 

>member
-14 DVLRRAGAVA
+14 DALCRAGAVA

-42 LADPVAVLVRLAQLV
+42 LAGPAAVLVRLAQLV
-57 PTPAFWTTVGFSLAR
+57 PTAAFWSTVGFSLAR

-79 AFLLGLVLGLLAHRW
+79 AFALGLVLGLAAHRRP
-94 HALAE
+94 ALAE

-125 SVRVSAIAVFLT
+125 SARVSAIAVFLA

-142 YFSVLEGRMAAGPG
+142 YFSVLEGRSSASPG

-168 WRRFLADTWQQLL
+168 WRRFLANTWQQLL
-181 PYLVATCRNACGMA
+181 PYLAATCRNACGMA

-215 VYQAKLL
+215 IYQAKLL

-249 LRSTGGW
+249 LRATGGW
-256 AIAARVPRA
+256 ALTASVPRPVAERHQQPAPA
-265 AAPQR
+265 AA
-270 RQASP
+270 
-275 APIGISLE
+275 ISL
-283 DVTLGYDGVP
+283 DHDTLGYDGEP
-293 VATCSLALA
+293 VATCNLALA
-302 PGSRTVLA
+302 PGSRTVLS
-310 DPSGAGKST
+310 DPSGTGKTT
-319 LVKVVC
+319 LVRTVC
-325 GLLAPLAGL
+325 GLLAPLAGR
-334 VEAPTWGELSVQFQD
+334 VEAPAWGELSVQFQD
-349 PRLVEAMTAEQNVLL
+349 TRLVEAMTAEQNVLL
-364 CSAGALSE
+364 CSAGALSAD
-372 KEAGALLAELLPTDA
+372 EAHTLLAELLPEDA

-406 RALVHPGAVVVL
+406 RAFAHPGAAVVL

-423 SLDADSHKVAAAF
+423 SLDAASHQAAAAF
-436 VMRHL
+436 VLRHL

-455 VELLEAQPA
+455 VDLLRATPA
-464 RLGNADEKDREV
+464 RLSDVCGER
-476 FSEE
+476 

>member
-1 MSAENNKTPVTPR
+1 MSNENNETPVTPR
-14 DVLRRAGAVA
+14 DALRRAGAVA

-29 WQLASMAVGSELL
+29 WQLASMTVGSELL
-42 LADPVAVLVRLAQLV
+42 LAGPLAVLVRLAQLV
-57 PTPAFWTTVGFSLAR
+57 PTAAFWITVGFSLAR

-79 AFLLGLVLGLLAHRW
+79 AFVLGLALGLAAHRW
-94 HALAE
+94 PALAE

-125 SVRVSAIAVFLT
+125 SARVSAIAVFLA

-142 YFSVLEGRMAAGPG
+142 YFSVLEGCTAASPG

-215 VYQAKLL
+215 IYQAKLL

-249 LRSTGGW
+249 LRATGGW
-256 AIAARVPRA
+256 ALSASVPRPVADRRQQPA
-265 AAPQR
+265 AA
-270 RQASP
+270 A
-275 APIGISLE
+275 ISL
-283 DVTLGYDGVP
+283 DQVTLGYDGEP
-293 VATCSLALA
+293 VATCNLELA
-302 PGSRTVLA
+302 PGSRTVLS
-310 DPSGAGKST
+310 DPSGAGKTT
-319 LVKVVC
+319 LVRTAC
-325 GLLAPLAGL
+325 GLLAPLSGY
-334 VEAPTWGELSVQFQD
+334 VEAPAWGELSVQFQD
-349 PRLVEAMTAEQNVLL
+349 TRLVEAMTAEQNLLL
-364 CSAGALSE
+364 CSAGTLSAG
-372 KEAGALLAELLPTDA
+372 EAHALLAELLPEDA

-406 RALVHPGAVVVL
+406 RALAHPGAAVVL

-423 SLDADSHKVAAAF
+423 SLDAASHKVAAAF
-436 VMRHL
+436 VVSHL
-441 GGRTLLVASHASGD
+441 CGRTLLVASHAPGD
-455 VELLEAQPA
+455 AELLDGRPA
-464 RLGNADEKDREV
+464 RLG
-476 FSEE
+476 

>member
-1 MSAENNKTPVTPR
+1 MSAENNKAPVTPR
-14 DVLRRAGAVA
+14 DALRRAGAVA

-42 LADPVAVLVRLAQLV
+42 LAGPAAVLVRLAQLV
-57 PTPAFWTTVGFSLAR
+57 PTAAFWSTVGFSLAR

-79 AFLLGLVLGLLAHRW
+79 AFALGLVLGLAAHRW

-125 SVRVSAIAVFLT
+125 SVRVSAIAVFLA

-142 YFSVLEGRMAAGPG
+142 YFSVLEGRSAADPG

-215 VYQAKLL
+215 IYQAKLL

-249 LRSTGGW
+249 LRATGGW
-256 AIAARVPRA
+256 ALSASVPRPVADRRRQPSA
-265 AAPQR
+265 AA
-270 RQASP
+270 
-275 APIGISLE
+275 ISL
-283 DVTLGYDGVP
+283 DHVTLGYDGEP
-293 VATCSLALA
+293 VATCNLALA

-310 DPSGAGKST
+310 DPSGAGKTT
-319 LVKVVC
+319 LVRTVC
-325 GLLAPLAGL
+325 GLLTPLSGRVQAPGSVA
-334 VEAPTWGELSVQFQD
+334 LSVQFQD
-349 PRLVEAMTAEQNVLL
+349 TRLVEAMTAEQNVLL
-364 CSAGALSE
+364 CSAGALSAG
-372 KEAGALLAELLPTDA
+372 EAHALLAELLPEDA
-387 LGRPVS
+387 LGRPVA

-406 RALVHPGAVVVL
+406 RALAHPGTAVVL

-436 VMRHL
+436 LVRHL
-441 GGRTLLVASHASGD
+441 CGRTLLVASHAPGD
-455 VELLEAQPA
+455 VEFLDARPA
-464 RLGNADEKDREV
+464 RLGVARRER
-476 FSEE
+476 

>member
-1 MSAENNKTPVTPR
+1 MSAENNKAPVTPR
-14 DVLRRAGAVA
+14 DALCRAGAVA

-42 LADPVAVLVRLAQLV
+42 LAGPVTVIVRLAQLV
-57 PTPAFWTTVGFSLAR
+57 PTAAFWSTVGFSLAR

-79 AFLLGLVLGLLAHRW
+79 AFLLGLVLGLLAQRW

-125 SVRVSAIAVFLT
+125 SVRVSAIAVFLA

-142 YFSVLEGRMAAGPG
+142 YFSVLEGRMAADPG
-156 LGELLRVMGVPG
+156 LGELLRVMGVPC

-215 VYQAKLL
+215 IYQAKLL
-222 LETGDLFAWTIVVVA
+222 LETGDLFAWTIVVVT

-249 LRSTGGW
+249 LRATADW
-256 AIAARVPRA
+256 ALAASVPRVA
-265 AAPQR
+265 AAQR
-270 RQASP
+270 KQAAP
-275 APIGISLE
+275 APAGILL
-283 DVTLGYDGVP
+283 DNVTLGYDGVP
-293 VATCSLALA
+293 VATCNLALA

-310 DPSGAGKST
+310 DPSGAGKTT
-319 LVKVVC
+319 LVRTVC
-325 GLLAPLAGL
+325 GLLTPLSGRVQAPGSVA
-334 VEAPTWGELSVQFQD
+334 LSVQFQD
-349 PRLVEAMTAEQNVLL
+349 TRLVEAMTAEQNVLL
-364 CSAGALSE
+364 CSAGALSAD
-372 KEAGALLAELLPTDA
+372 EAHTLLAELLPKDA

-406 RALVHPGAVVVL
+406 RAFAHPGAAVVL

-423 SLDADSHKVAAAF
+423 SLDAASHQAAAAF
-436 VMRHL
+436 VLRHL

-455 VELLEAQPA
+455 VDLLRATPA
-464 RLGNADEKDREV
+464 RLGDACGER
-476 FSEE
+476 

>member
-1 MSAENNKTPVTPR
+1 MTPR
-14 DVLRRAGAVA
+14 DVARRAGAVA
-24 FWLLV
+24 FWLVV
-29 WQLASMAVGSELL
+29 WQLASVAVGSELL
-42 LADPVAVLVRLAQLV
+42 LAGPLTVLARLVQLV
-57 PTPAFWTTVGFSLAR
+57 PTVTFWSTVGFSLAR

-79 AFLLGLVLGLLAHRW
+79 AFALGLVLGLAAHRW
-94 HALAE
+94 HGLAE

-125 SVRVSAIAVFLT
+125 SVQVSAIAVFLA

-142 YFSVLEGRMAAGPG
+142 YFSVLEGRTAADPA

-215 VYQAKLL
+215 IYQAKLL

-256 AIAARVPRA
+256 ALMASVPRPA
-265 AAPQR
+265 VERHLPAAPE
-270 RQASP
+270 P
-275 APIGISLE
+275 AGIRL
-283 DVTLGYDGVP
+283 DNVALGYDDVP
-293 VATCSLALA
+293 VATCDLSLA
-302 PGSRTVLA
+302 PGSRTVLD
-310 DPSGAGKST
+310 DPSGAGKTT
-319 LVKVVC
+319 LVRTVC
-325 GLLAPLAGL
+325 GLLAPLSGR
-334 VEAPTWGELSVQFQD
+334 VQAPGIGSLSVQFQD
-349 PRLVEAMTAEQNVLL
+349 ARLVEAMTAEQNVLL
-364 CSAGALSE
+364 CSAGALCAD
-372 KEAGALLAELLPTDA
+372 EAHALLAELLPEDA
-387 LGRPVS
+387 LGRPVA
-393 ELSGGQRRRVELA
+393 ELSGGQRRRVELV
-406 RALVHPGAVVVL
+406 RALAHPGAAVVL

-423 SLDADSHKVAAAF
+423 SLDAASHKVAAAF
-436 VMRHL
+436 VLRHL
-441 GGRTLLVASHASGD
+441 GGRTLLVASHAPGD
-455 VELLEAQPA
+455 VELLGATSA
-464 RLGNADEKDREV
+464 RLGGAHGEG
-476 FSEE
+476 

>member
-1 MSAENNKTPVTPR
+1 MT
-14 DVLRRAGAVA
+14 
-24 FWLLV
+24 
-29 WQLASMAVGSELL
+29 VGSELL
-42 LADPVAVLVRLAQLV
+42 LAGPLAVLVRLAQLV
-57 PTPAFWTTVGFSLAR
+57 PTAVFWITVGFSLAR

-79 AFLLGLVLGLLAHRW
+79 AFVLGLALGLAAHRW
-94 HALAE
+94 PALAE

-125 SVRVSAIAVFLT
+125 SARVSAIAVFLA

-142 YFSVLEGRMAAGPG
+142 YFSVLEGCTAASPG

-215 VYQAKLL
+215 IYQAKLL

-249 LRSTGGW
+249 LRATGGW
-256 AIAARVPRA
+256 ALSASVPRPVADRRQQPA
-265 AAPQR
+265 AA
-270 RQASP
+270 A
-275 APIGISLE
+275 ISL
-283 DVTLGYDGVP
+283 DQVTLGYDGEP
-293 VATCSLALA
+293 VATCNLELA
-302 PGSRTVLA
+302 PGSRTVLS
-310 DPSGAGKST
+310 DPSGAGKTT
-319 LVKVVC
+319 LVRTAC
-325 GLLAPLAGL
+325 GLLAPLSGY
-334 VEAPTWGELSVQFQD
+334 VEAPAWGELSVQFQD
-349 PRLVEAMTAEQNVLL
+349 TRLVEAMTAEQNLLL
-364 CSAGALSE
+364 CSAGTLSAG
-372 KEAGALLAELLPTDA
+372 EAHALLAELLPEDA

-406 RALVHPGAVVVL
+406 RALAHPGAAVVL

-423 SLDADSHKVAAAF
+423 SLDAASHKVAAAF
-436 VMRHL
+436 VVSHL
-441 GGRTLLVASHASGD
+441 CGRTLLVASHAPGD
-455 VELLEAQPA
+455 VELLHAAPVRLGPA
-464 RLGNADEKDREV
+464 RREEWPRP
-476 FSEE
+476 SSAE

>member
-29 WQLASMAVGSELL
+29 WQLASVAVGSELL
-42 LADPVAVLVRLAQLV
+42 LAGPVAVLVRLARLV
-57 PTPAFWTTVGFSLAR
+57 PMPAFWTTVGFSLAR
-72 IAAGFAV
+72 IAAGFTV
-79 AFLLGLVLGLLAHRW
+79 AFVLGLAFGLAAHRRP
-94 HALAE
+94 ALAE

-125 SVRVSAIAVFLT
+125 SARVSAIAVFLA

-142 YFSVLEGRMAAGPG
+142 YFSVLEGCAAASPG

-168 WRRFLADTWQQLL
+168 WRRFLADSWQRLL

-215 VYQAKLL
+215 IYQAKLL

-249 LRSTGGW
+249 LRATGGW
-256 AIAARVPRA
+256 ALTASVPRPVAERHQQPAPA
-265 AAPQR
+265 AA
-270 RQASP
+270 
-275 APIGISLE
+275 ISL
-283 DVTLGYDGVP
+283 DHDTLGYDGEP
-293 VATCSLALA
+293 VANCNLALA
-302 PGSRTVLA
+302 PGSRTVLS
-310 DPSGAGKST
+310 DPSGTGKTT
-319 LVKVVC
+319 LVRTVC
-325 GLLAPLAGL
+325 GLLAPLAGR
-334 VEAPTWGELSVQFQD
+334 VEAPAWGELSVQFQD
-349 PRLVEAMTAEQNVLL
+349 TRLVEAMTAEQNVLL
-364 CSAGALSE
+364 CSAGALSAG
-372 KEAGALLAELLPTDA
+372 EAHALLAELLPEDA
-387 LGRPVS
+387 LGRPVA

-406 RALVHPGAVVVL
+406 RALAHPGTAVVL

-436 VMRHL
+436 VVRRL
-441 GGRTLLVASHASGD
+441 CGRTLLVASHAPGD
-455 VELLEAQPA
+455 VEFLDAQPA
-464 RLGNADEKDREV
+464 RLGVARRER
-476 FSEE
+476 